1 MLMNDEA
8 MNASMPLRSTLQ
20 LGLSANSNQVQEAVK
35 ELRTGEPELTD
46 WGNSNSDG
54 FSKIMRHKEYSS
66 ENKEMLK
73 GVESNDVLLIVL
85 GQDGYSVFRESMNL
99 SGNDSRKIEDELSS
113 LIGSDIL
120 DKYSREHQRF
130 GFDRDCVNVRATY
143 VRDPKMLEDID
154 LERYFAISILEG
166 SEIDFADDF
175 LNWFTSSMADS
186 GNVIPI
192 VYSFSSS
199 ISPLIDN
206 LSEDLASSTAASWL
220 YCVNELNPG
229 KQIDYLLHTFNQ
241 LFIEYE
247 YGNTSSHAQSIMEDD
262 YMHVERENKQIDALL
277 SSCNLTSSGHN
288 YFARF
293 VGNII
298 DCHKKAFQ
306 KVQKLVLPTAFSR
319 KENPR
324 DARTDW
330 LAEIIEDLCSNI
342 SSPSVINCVGAL
354 LAIHDKNKNPFD
366 DKEEWRG
373 KYAKETN
380 DEKLLRWA
388 QNYSSSKHMNEISN
402 VFLIQKNGRNFNGGK
417 EDEWNG
423 KYSEFKSCK
432 FFDQLKSCTSLV
444 RNLHIEFWP
453 FFKDLFNITDA
464 YRYGIDAK
472 GLLPEHKEKFTFSE
486 ISKVRAQIAKILL
499 CDRFMK
505 FTKDG
510 GVVR

>member
-1 MLMNDEA
+1 MNY
-8 MNASMPLRSTLQ
+8 SMPLRNALQ
-20 LGLSANSNQVQEAVK
+20 QGLSATESQVSQAVN
-35 ELRTGEPELTD
+35 ELISGEPKIVD
-46 WGNSNSDG
+46 WNDSQTDG
-54 FSKIMRHKEYSS
+54 FSQVMTHKEYSADTKDQLS
-66 ENKEMLK
+66 
-73 GVESNDVLLIVL
+73 GVESNRLLVIIL
-85 GQDGYSVFRESMNL
+85 GEDGKSVFREAVNL
-99 SGNDSRKIEDELSS
+99 KDSNSSLAGQLSS
-113 LIGSDIL
+113 IIGSTVMGRYSKENQSSGFNRDSIDVIL
-120 DKYSREHQRF
+120 H
-130 GFDRDCVNVRATY
+130 Y
-143 VRDPKMLEDID
+143 VREEEQLQELYPQD
-154 LERYFAISILEG
+154 YFAIAILE
-166 SEIDFADDF
+166 SENVSFADK
-175 LNWFTSSMADS
+175 
-186 GNVIPI
+186 VIQWLDESKSDMGSVVPI
-192 VYSFSSS
+192 IYCFANSISNYISDLDESQASS
-199 ISPLIDN
+199 I
-206 LSEDLASSTAASWL
+206 AASWL

-293 VGNII
+293 VGSII

-306 KVQKLVLPTAFSR
+306 KVQKLILPTAFSR

-330 LAEIIEDLCSNI
+330 LAEIVDDLCSNI
-342 SSPSVINCVGAL
+342 GSPSVKNCVGAL
-354 LAIHDKNKNPFD
+354 LAIHDNNKNNPFD

-373 KYAKETN
+373 EYAKETN

-388 QNYSSSKHMNEISN
+388 QKYSSSKYMDGISN

-417 EDEWNG
+417 EDEWSE

-432 FFDQLKSCTSLV
+432 FFDQLKSCTTLV

-464 YRYGIDAK
+464 YRYGIDSK
-472 GLLPEHKEKFTFSE
+472 GLLPEHKQKFRFSE
-486 ISKVRAQIAKILL
+486 ISKVRTQIAKILL
-499 CDRFMK
+499 CDRFMD